1 MDPAELVYLYFVIF
15 QCSIAIIVVLI
26 NNIVL
31 PKYKKYKSIKKVNK
45 ELKNKQNF

>member
-1 MDPAELVYLYFVIF
+1 MSDATGQAGLLNIMLAI
-15 QCSIAIIVVLI
+15 IAIIVVLI

-31 PKYKKYKSIKKVNK
+31 LNK

>member
-1 MDPAELVYLYFVIF
+1 MDPAELVYLYFVLF

-31 PKYKKYKSIKKVNK
+31 LNK
-45 ELKNKQNF
+45 ELKNKHNF